1 MQKNPYIIG
10 TVILLGI
17 SLLSGY
23 LLAYEEDPPE
33 RRNHQNNVDIGL
45 ASPQTNGALANVP
58 VILPVPE
65 RLEFASEEVPLHRP
79 DIRERFEKELY
90 ITAHRYYQVVF
101 YLKRAP
107 RILPTLARELKEGG
121 IPEDFK
127 YMAVI
132 ESDLLPTIESP
143 VGAKGIWQFMPATA
157 RKYGLEV
164 NRYVD
169 ERMNLEKATQAA
181 IEFLKNSYQQLDS
194 WTLAAASYNMG
205 LARTKKTVKQQQT
218 RDYYNLYM
226 NSETSRF
233 VFRILAAK
241 VIIGNPGAYGYS
253 MPDHEVYKSTPYRE
267 IKVKRGITDLVEWS
281 KSQGFSYYKLK
292 KLNPWILRKK
302 LPVGSY
308 KVRIPKSEKLNNNI
322 DLSL

>member
-1 MQKNPYIIG
+1 MRKNPYIIG
-10 TVILLGI
+10 TFLLLGI

-23 LLAYEEDPPE
+23 LLAYEDNLPD
-33 RRNHQNNVDIGL
+33 NKDHFKNITTKNS
-45 ASPQTNGALANVP
+45 ATSNVP
-58 VILPVPE
+58 LILPVPDQ
-65 RLEFASEEVPLHRP
+65 LEFAGENVPLDKP
-79 DIRERFEKELY
+79 DIRERLEKELY

-107 RILPTLARELKEGG
+107 RILPKLAEELNEAG

-157 RKYGLEV
+157 RRYGMEV

-169 ERMNLEKATQAA
+169 ERMHLDKATRAA
-181 IEFLKNSYQQLDS
+181 IAYLKKSYSKLDS
-194 WTLAAASYNMG
+194 WTLSAASYNMG
-205 LARTKKTVKQQQT
+205 LARTKRIVEQQQT
-218 RDYYNLYM
+218 TDYYNLYM

-241 VIIGNPGAYGYS
+241 LIIDNPGVYGYS
-253 MPDHEVYKSTPYRE
+253 LPEHEAYKPISYRE
-267 IKVKRGITDLVEWS
+267 ISVERGISNLVEWS
-281 KSQGFSYYKLK
+281 KSQGFSYYMLK

-302 LPVGSY
+302 LPAGSY
-308 KVRIPKSEKLNNNI
+308 KVRIPKSGKLNNNI